1 MTDYSANNKRIA
13 KNTLFLYFRMIII
26 MLVSLFTS
34 RVVLDALGEDNY
46 GIYNVV
52 GGVVA
57 MFSIFSGPLS
67 SAIQRFLNFELG
79 KGNADKLGRI
89 FSTAVN
95 IQIIMSIFLAILCEV
110 VGLWFVYHKM
120 TIPTERIPAAVI
132 VLQFSIATF
141 VVNLI
146 SIPYNADIIA
156 HEKMSAF
163 AFISI
168 IEVLLKLA
176 IAYCIYITGFDKLII
191 YSLLLFIVSLLIRFI
206 YSIYCT
212 KHFKEAKYS
221 FLVDRTL
228 TQEMFSFAGWNF
240 FGNAAWM
247 FNTQGVNLLI
257 NSYFGLTA
265 NAARAVA
272 EQVNGAVTQ
281 FVNSF
286 MTAMNPQI
294 TKSYAVGD
302 KDYLY
307 SLNCRGVK
315 YSFFIIYIFV
325 VPIVLEADTILKIWL
340 VDVPLETAIFLR
352 LVLFATVATVV
363 GNPLY
368 TSILSTGNIKHY
380 QIVVSSIAFLV
391 FPFSWIA
398 YHFGAPA
405 YSTYVIFALAYF
417 IIDFVRL
424 GFAKKLLDF
433 PVKRFLKEVYL
444 KIFICGIT
452 CFLAPAFVIFIISPS
467 LWRLILTCIVSFL
480 WSLGCFYLLGL
491 DKQERVFF
499 ADKIISFLKNHLCD
513 RNFIKFNH

>member
-13 KNTLFLYFRMIII
+13 KNTLFLYFRMIIT
-26 MLVSLFTS
+26 MLVTLFTS

-52 GGVVA
+52 GGFVA
-57 MFSIFSGPLS
+57 MFSIFSGPLC
-67 SAIQRFLNFELG
+67 SAIQRFLNFEIG
-79 KGNADKLGRI
+79 KGNADKLRRI

-95 IQIIMSIFLAILCEV
+95 IQIIMSVFLTFFSEV

-120 TIPTERIPAAVI
+120 TIPTDRIHAAVF

-168 IEVLLKLA
+168 LEVMLKLA

-191 YSLLLFIVSLLIRFI
+191 YSLLLFIVSLVLRFI
-206 YSIYCT
+206 YGIYCT
-212 KHFKEAKYS
+212 KHFEEARYS
-221 FLVDRTL
+221 FIVDRVL
-228 TQEMFSFAGWNF
+228 TKEMFSFAAWNF

-265 NAARAVA
+265 NAARAIA

-281 FVNSF
+281 FVNNF

-302 KDYLY
+302 KEYLY

-325 VPIVLEADTILKIWL
+325 VPIVLETATILKIWL
-340 VDVPLETAIFLR
+340 VEVPFETATFLR
-352 LVLFATVATVV
+352 LVLFATIATVI

-368 TSILSTGNIKHY
+368 TSILSTGKIQHY
-380 QIVVSSIAFLV
+380 QIAVSSIGFLV
-391 FPFSWIA
+391 FPLSWIA
-398 YHFGAPA
+398 YYFDAPA
-405 YSTYVIFALAYF
+405 YSTYVFFAIAYLV
-417 IIDFVRL
+417 IDFVRL

-444 KIFICGIT
+444 KIFICSFT
-452 CFLAPAFVIFIISPS
+452 CFFAPGLVILFIDPS
-467 LWRLILTCIVSFL
+467 FWRLILTCFVSFA

-491 DKQERVFF
+491 NKNERVFF
-499 ADKIISFLKNHLCD
+499 SNKILSFAKSYLAK
-513 RNFIKFNH
+513 R